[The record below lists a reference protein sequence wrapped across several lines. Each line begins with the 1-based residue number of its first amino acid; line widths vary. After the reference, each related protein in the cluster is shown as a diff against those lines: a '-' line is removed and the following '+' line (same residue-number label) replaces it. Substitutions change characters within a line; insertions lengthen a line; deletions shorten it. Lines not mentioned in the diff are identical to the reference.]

1 MADRGQ
7 ARCKHANTI
16 SWRAGQCSGSTVS
29 ATSHD
34 CAHNDSPV
42 GRPGESLLSRTQ
54 WRQSYDV
61 EISPRLV
68 ATIQRSPQRRI
79 ESTLP
84 TPGTVSPRLTLQMP
98 LGPSKIAIPFVTS
111 RSVHPSIVVGR
122 VSGSGVSFDRLSRL
136 LTLGRIIAACCCIAC
151 EWSIADALDVAT
163 PTGGFARLLAG
174 EAWCL
179 RPSPTL
185 AVLPVL
191 GFEPIN
197 SPAARSRR

>member
-1 MADRGQ
+1 MAPTTIPRRPDKPTVRFQRFLRGAHDR
-7 ARCKHANTI
+7 A
-16 SWRAGQCSGSTVS
+16 
-29 ATSHD
+29 HD
-34 CAHNDSPV
+34 DSPLGGARRV
-42 GRPGESLLSRTQ
+42 AAAPHMMGQP
-54 WRQSYDV
+54 YDV

-122 VSGSGVSFDRLSRL
+122 VSGIGVSFDRLSRSL
-136 LTLGRIIAACCCIAC
+136 ALGRKAAACCCNAC
-151 EWSIADALDVAT
+151 EWSIADALGVAT
-163 PTGGFARLLAG
+163 PTDGFARLLAG
-174 EAWCL
+174 KGWCL

-185 AVLPVL
+185 GVLPASGTVL
-191 GFEPIN
+191 LTAR
-197 SPAARSRR
+197 PASESVIEAEE